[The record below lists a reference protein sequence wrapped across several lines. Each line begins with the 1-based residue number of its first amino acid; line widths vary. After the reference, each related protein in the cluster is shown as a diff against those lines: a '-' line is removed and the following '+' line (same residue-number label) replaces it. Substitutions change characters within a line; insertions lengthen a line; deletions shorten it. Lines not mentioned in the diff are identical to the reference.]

1 VIVEG
6 GSLDD
11 TFMEACKLGFEYSGI
26 TVLKQAGS
34 GKFDAVLTGAR
45 ECKSDLIIIW
55 DADGTVPVDSTRL
68 VISKSLETS
77 GPAMGNRLR
86 GVMEKGAMF
95 RANFVG
101 NWFFAFLWSPILSG
115 KVVDL
120 LCGTKV
126 FPKTAFEAIP
136 PRIAKLD
143 PYGDFSLI
151 LSARLLGMN
160 ISSVTV
166 NYKKRRY
173 GKTNIRR
180 WSGGLRLLLVTCLS
194 LIEYF
199 IKTKSPGATPKD

>member
-1 VIVEG
+1 MIVEG
-6 GSLDD
+6 GSVDD
-11 TFMEACKLGFEYSGI
+11 TFIEACKLAFEYSDI
-26 TVLKQAGS
+26 TVLKQTGA

-45 ECKSDLIIIW
+45 VCTSDLIIIW
-55 DADGTVPVDSTRL
+55 DADGTVPLDSTRS
-68 VISKSLETS
+68 VISMSLTTS

-86 GVMEKGAMF
+86 GTMEKGAMF
-95 RANFVG
+95 RANFFG
-101 NWFFAFLWSPILSG
+101 NWFFAFLWSPILNC
-115 KVVDL
+115 KAVDL

-136 PRIAKLD
+136 PRIAKFD

-151 LSARLLGMN
+151 LSARLLGMK

-166 NYKKRRY
+166 NYNRRRY

-180 WSGGLRLLLVTCLS
+180 WSGGLMLLIVTFLS

-199 IKTKSPGATPKD
+199 NKAKSAGVPPED